1 MCQMATITEIES
13 FLCDLKKQIKQNNG
27 EVYIV
32 DREQN
37 TSLLTEGGFTKQDV
51 VDLIINE
58 LNYKDYSKGP
68 EEDDDITKGGGD
80 VWVFN
85 KEIWGFNLYFKLKY
99 IKSIPVL
106 VKIISIHEATREM
119 KTPYR

>member
-1 MCQMATITEIES
+1 MATITEIES

-27 EVYIV
+27 EVYIL

>member
-1 MCQMATITEIES
+1 MCQIATVNEIES
-13 FLCDLKKQIKQNNG
+13 FLCDLKIQIKQNNG

-37 TSLLTEGGFTKQDV
+37 TSLLTEVGFTKQDV

-58 LNYKDYSKGP
+58 LSYRDYSKGP
-68 EEDDDITKGGGD
+68 EDDDDITKGGGD

-99 IKSIPVL
+99 IKSTPVL